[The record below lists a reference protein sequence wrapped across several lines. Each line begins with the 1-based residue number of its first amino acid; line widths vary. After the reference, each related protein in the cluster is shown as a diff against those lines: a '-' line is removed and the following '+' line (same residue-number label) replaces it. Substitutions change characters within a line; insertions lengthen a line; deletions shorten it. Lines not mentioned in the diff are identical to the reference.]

1 MATNRR
7 DKLLETAYLACFVIY
22 TTISIIAFSPA
33 YDKFD
38 HIIGQGMQLK
48 VANWG
53 AFAVLAIIYIF
64 KEHQSVKEITAELFI
79 VVLFIITTFTNQTV
93 DSVFLLTQWTTFAVV
108 GMFIACATV
117 TTFKRIT
124 AVSLITT
131 LITVAAFFV
140 AANMGIIANFTEGHN
155 GATAHFMGFSY
166 YSHPSYY
173 MTFAWLAYMY
183 LRGEKI
189 IGWIELF
196 AEAAALYLLHSY
208 TTCRLANVCTF
219 VALILYIVF
228 VKLDLIKLRWKFT
241 HIVSVAGFSAA
252 AIFTLL
258 TGYFFSYE
266 NAVLAKLNTVINGR
280 LNLVNL
286 AFDRY
291 NITLFGR
298 IIKPLEGEWYFYL
311 DSGYAYALFGCGLV
325 FFLVVLG
332 IYSYMCHHACKTND
346 RCLLVWLATLA
357 VFGIVGDVW
366 VHISYT
372 PLILGLFIFIRE
384 AVSNKKT
391 NTNTVL
397 STDTEKTTDTASIR

>member
-1 MATNRR
+1 MTANRR
-7 DKLLETAYLACFVIY
+7 NKILETAYLACFVIY
-22 TTISIIAFSPA
+22 TTLSIIAFSPA

-38 HIIGQGMQLK
+38 HIISQQMQFT
-48 VANWG
+48 VANIG
-53 AFAVLAIIYIF
+53 AAIVLAVIYIF
-64 KEHQSVKEITAELFI
+64 KDHHSKKEIISELLI
-79 VVLFIITTFTNQTV
+79 VVIFAIATFTNQTV
-93 DSVFLLTQWTTFAVV
+93 DSVFLLTQWTMFAVA
-108 GMFIACATV
+108 GLFIACATV
-117 TTFKRIT
+117 TTFKRIS

-131 LITVAAFFV
+131 LATVAVFFI
-140 AANMGIIANFTEGHN
+140 AANTGIIANLTSDHK
-155 GATAHFMGFSY
+155 GAVAHYMGFLY

-183 LRGEKI
+183 LRGEKKL
-189 IGWIELF
+189 GYIELF

-228 VKLDLIKLRWKFT
+228 VKLDLIKLCWKFT
-241 HIVSVAGFSAA
+241 HIISVAGFSLAA
-252 AIFTLL
+252 VFTLL
-258 TGYFFSYE
+258 TGYFYSQE
-266 NAVLAKLNTVINGR
+266 NAILVKFDSLITGR
-280 LNLVNL
+280 LKLVNR

-291 NITLFGR
+291 DITLFGR
-298 IIKPLEGEWYFYL
+298 IIKPLEGEGYFYL

-325 FFLVVLG
+325 FFLVVIG

-372 PLILGLFIFIRE
+372 PLILGFFIMLRDH
-384 AVSNKKT
+384 NKTFSAKHHG
-391 NTNTVL
+391 NTKISTV
-397 STDTEKTTDTASIR
+397 IQQ

>member
-1 MATNRR
+1 MTANRR
-7 DKLLETAYLACFVIY
+7 NKILETAYLACFVIY
-22 TTISIIAFSPA
+22 TTLSIIAFSPA

-38 HIIGQGMQLK
+38 HIISQQMQFT
-48 VANWG
+48 VANIG
-53 AFAVLAIIYIF
+53 AAIVLAVIYVF
-64 KEHQSVKEITAELFI
+64 KDHHSKKEIISELLI
-79 VVLFIITTFTNQTV
+79 VVIFAIATFTNQTV
-93 DSVFLLTQWTTFAVV
+93 DSVFLLTQWTMFAVA
-108 GMFIACATV
+108 GLFIACATV
-117 TTFKRIT
+117 TTFKRIS

-131 LITVAAFFV
+131 LATVAVFFI
-140 AANMGIIANFTEGHN
+140 AANTGIIANLTSDHK
-155 GATAHFMGFSY
+155 GAVAHYMGFLY

-183 LRGEKI
+183 LRGEKKL
-189 IGWIELF
+189 GYIELF

-241 HIVSVAGFSAA
+241 YIVSVAGFSIA

-258 TGYFFSYE
+258 TGYLYSQE
-266 NAVLAKLNTVINGR
+266 NAILVKFDSLITGR
-280 LNLVNL
+280 LKLVNR

-291 NITLFGR
+291 DITLFGR
-298 IIKPLEGEWYFYL
+298 IIKPLEGEGYFYL

-325 FFLVVLG
+325 FFLVVIG

-372 PLILGLFIFIRE
+372 PLILGFFIMLRDH
-384 AVSNKKT
+384 NKTFSAKHHG
-391 NTNTVL
+391 NTKISTV
-397 STDTEKTTDTASIR
+397 IQQ